1 MKLLTAWLTVCLV
14 SSSHAQCSSY
24 EFACS
29 NGNCILSTY
38 QCDRSN
44 NCGDNSDEIGCVCHV
59 GDIQLTGTGSNVR
72 QGNVELCILNQFNA
86 ICGNVW
92 SSNDAKVVC
101 RQLGFNSSIA
111 TTLSQF
117 GAATTTDL
125 WTRKGGG
132 CIGTESTLY
141 SCPPYPVAVS
151 CTFSNPAAVICS
163 SPYCPSTKFKCS
175 NGLCISTAYVCD
187 GYNDC
192 RDNSDESNCT
202 CTQGKVR
209 LEGGPTPAQGT
220 VGACFRNQ
228 WGAVC
233 NTYWTDADAKVV
245 CGQLG
250 YTDGQALSG
259 SYYGAGSASIYW
271 SDAGGCTG
279 SENVISACAGTTKV
293 STCSSY
299 AGVSCYNSTSVSL
312 SVAAAI
318 GGGVGGGI
326 ILLLVILCICVC
338 TCCLCKKS
346 KRKGTHNVIQ
356 HPPQPAPAQTEAPS
370 GGAKIIIIQETKPQN
385 IMMPPTHYPYYNTP
399 QFEAYPAPPPLAM
412 TPDGMGFPQQQ
423 HQSYT
428 DPISY
433 FHGAPSAA
441 PYDTMATHGQV
452 DPSSFQQ
459 RAPNAVVPSAPP
471 LE

>member
-29 NGNCILSTY
+29 NGNCVLSTY

-59 GDIQLTGTGSNVR
+59 GDIQLTGTGSNVSK
-72 QGNVELCILNQFNA
+72 GNVELCILNQFNA

-111 TTLSQF
+111 TTSSQF
-117 GAATTTDL
+117 GAATTAYL

-132 CIGTESTLY
+132 CI
-141 SCPPYPVAVS
+141 
-151 CTFSNPAAVICS
+151 AVICS

-250 YTDGQALSG
+250 YTEGQALSG

-299 AGVSCYNSTSVSL
+299 AGVSCYNSTSVSF
-312 SVAAAI
+312 SIAAAI
-318 GGGVGGGI
+318 GGGVAGGI

-346 KRKGTHNVIQ
+346 KRKGTHNDTQ
-356 HPPQPAPAQTEAPS
+356 HPPQPLPAQTEAPS

-385 IMMPPTHYPYYNTP
+385 IMMPPTHYARDPYYNTP

-412 TPDGMGFPQQQ
+412 PPDGMGFPQQQ

-441 PYDTMATHGQV
+441 PYNTMATHGQV

-459 RAPNAVVPSAPP
+459 RAPNAVVPSAPFV
-471 LE
+471 E

>member
-14 SSSHAQCSSY
+14 SSSHVLCIPTAQCTSN

-38 QCDRSN
+38 QCDRDN
-44 NCGDNSDEIGCVCHV
+44 DCGDNSDEIGCVCYA
-59 GDIQLTGTGSNVR
+59 GDIRLTGTGSNVSK
-72 QGNVELCILNQFNA
+72 GNVELCILNQFNA

-101 RQLGFNSSIA
+101 RQLGFNS
-111 TTLSQF
+111 
-117 GAATTTDL
+117 
-125 WTRKGGG
+125 
-132 CIGTESTLY
+132 
-141 SCPPYPVAVS
+141 
-151 CTFSNPAAVICS
+151 N
-163 SPYCPSTKFKCS
+163 
-175 NGLCISTAYVCD
+175 
-187 GYNDC
+187 
-192 RDNSDESNCT
+192 
-202 CTQGKVR
+202 
-209 LEGGPTPAQGT
+209 
-220 VGACFRNQ
+220 
-228 WGAVC
+228 
-233 NTYWTDADAKVV
+233 
-245 CGQLG
+245 
-250 YTDGQALSG
+250 GQALSG

-271 SDAGGCTG
+271 SAVGGCRG
-279 SENVISACAGTTKV
+279 
-293 STCSSY
+293 
-299 AGVSCYNSTSVSL
+299 NSTSVSL

-318 GGGVGGGI
+318 GGGVAGGT

-346 KRKGTHNVIQ
+346 KRKGTDNAIQ
-356 HPPQPAPAQTEAPS
+356 HPPQPAHAQTEAPS
-370 GGAKIIIIQETKPQN
+370 GGTKVIIIRETNPQN
-385 IMMPPTHYPYYNTP
+385 IMMPSVHYVHDPYYNAP

-412 TPDGMGFPQQQ
+412 SPDGMGVPQQQ

-433 FHGAPSAA
+433 FHWAPSAA

-459 RAPNAVVPSAPP
+459 TAPNAVVPSAPF